1 MLKAVFFDFD
11 ETLGWRRKYA
21 YRTYMQFI
29 TSLTPGLDPLQR
41 EVIVQ
46 DCMIWDMR
54 GQYSKRF
61 ILENIQK
68 KYGLNVPDKDEFYV
82 WWNDNCAKNMVLYDG
97 AEEIVK
103 ELQGKYKLAVVT
115 NGSARG
121 QYGKVR
127 ASGLWDCFDYCICS
141 NDAGSR
147 KPDKGIYLDACSH
160 LGVEP
165 EEVLFIGDTFTSDI
179 LGALSLGMKTVWF
192 NPTGHP
198 CDYDVAQIRDLRELR
213 NYLD

>member
-1 MLKAVFFDFD
+1 MLKAVLFDFD

-21 YRTYMQFI
+21 YRTYMDLI
-29 TSLTPGLDPLQR
+29 TSLTPDLDPLHR
-41 EVIVQ
+41 EAIVQ

-54 GQYSKRF
+54 GYYSKRF
-61 ILENIQK
+61 ILENLQK

-82 WWNDNCAKNMVLYDG
+82 WWNDTCAKNMVLYDG

-103 ELQGKYKLAVVT
+103 ELRGRYKLGIVT

-121 QYGKVR
+121 QYGKID
-127 ASGLWDCFDYCICS
+127 ASGLAGYFDYRICS
-141 NDAGSR
+141 NDAESR
-147 KPDKGIYLDACSH
+147 KPDKGIFLNACEH
-160 LGVEP
+160 LGVTP
-165 EEVLFIGDTFTSDI
+165 DEVLFIGDTFTSDI
-179 LGALSLGMKTVWF
+179 LGALELGMKAVWF

-198 CDYDVAQIRDLRELR
+198 CDYDVPQIIDLRELK